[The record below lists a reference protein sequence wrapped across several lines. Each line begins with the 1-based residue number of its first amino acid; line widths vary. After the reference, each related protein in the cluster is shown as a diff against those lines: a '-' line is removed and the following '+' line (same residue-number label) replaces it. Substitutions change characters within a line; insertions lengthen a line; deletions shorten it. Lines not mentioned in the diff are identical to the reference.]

1 MFEILIDVCNV
12 FWTSLFQLYRNYIE
26 HHEEII
32 TELESATR
40 RNKRFEQ
47 ILKEFES
54 QKVCYLPL
62 NTFLLKPAQR
72 LLHYKLILESKFTKS
87 WNRVEFIM
95 WNCRVW
101 KWSTSQADSLDRTLV
116 KNCCMAQWFERSVMH
131 CWRWDAGLYVLCSN
145 PGRGNLPN
153 IKCIVCH

>member
-1 MFEILIDVCNV
+1 MYADFLI
-12 FWTSLFQLYRNYIE
+12 FQLYRNYIE

-72 LLHYKLILESKFTKS
+72 LLHYKLILERKYLHNHETGLDLCNCYMIINDGDITVGQAGGALSSKEEGGWVKE
-87 WNRVEFIM
+87 N
-95 WNCRVW
+95 
-101 KWSTSQADSLDRTLV
+101 KWCYLKLLVNPSLMCLRIL
-116 KNCCMAQWFERSVMH
+116 EGIESH
-131 CWRWDAGLYVLCSN
+131 
-145 PGRGNLPN
+145 LPFRLLQYSR
-153 IKCIVCH
+153 KWLK